1 MRLKSN
7 LVLLPAI
14 LVLLITGCGDVE
26 KGSVSTS
33 AASAGLK
40 ATEETTEETAE
51 GAEPI
56 TTSEPQRDYKQN
68 NKQNCSYAIIE
79 WVDILMINDIKY
91 ERNYEGTQ
99 EVKADQI
106 GKKVGEVAYMLND
119 NACSGHI
126 TVNGDAAFLPVGTE
140 IYELKGYRPEFR
152 VVANHSIYE
161 VSDNPKA
168 QTIGD
173 LLDIGGK
180 ISKVSIESGNDGS
193 LIRYFDPEA
202 AKAFEEELLRIKKSD
217 FKKIYAVTSRT
228 KNEWK
233 IFLRVHLQDGTSLR
247 MVFYPE
253 ANAIHRGGFGT
264 EKLKEIILS
273 QKFAQR
279 K

>member
-1 MRLKSN
+1 MKLKRN

-26 KGSVSTS
+26 KGNASTS
-33 AASAGLK
+33 TASAGLK
-40 ATEETTEETAE
+40 AAEETAE
-51 GAEPI
+51 GAEPN
-56 TTSEPQRDYKQN
+56 TTFEPKRDYKQN
-68 NKQNCSYAIIE
+68 NNQKREQNCSYAIIE

-161 VSDNPKA
+161 VSDNPQA

-193 LIRYFDPEA
+193 WIRDFDPEA
-202 AKAFEEELLRIKKSD
+202 AKVFEEELLSIRASD
-217 FKKIYAVTSRT
+217 FKEIYAVTSRT
-228 KNEWK
+228 KNEWR

-253 ANAIHRGGFGT
+253 ANAIHPGGFGT

-273 QKFAQR
+273 QKFADG

>member
-1 MRLKSN
+1 MQLKRN
-7 LVLLPAI
+7 IILLPAI
-14 LVLLITGCGDVE
+14 LVLLISGCGDVE
-26 KGSVSTS
+26 RGSVSTS

-40 ATEETTEETAE
+40 AAEETAE
-51 GAEPI
+51 GTEPK
-56 TTSEPQRDYKQN
+56 TTSEPKRDYKQN
-68 NKQNCSYAIIE
+68 NKQKCPDAIIE
-79 WVDILMINDIKY
+79 WVDVLMNNDIKY
-91 ERNYEGTQ
+91 VRNYEGTQ

-106 GKKVGEVAYMLND
+106 GEKVGEVSYMLSD
-119 NACSGHI
+119 NACSDHI

-161 VSDNPKA
+161 VSDNPQA
-168 QTIGD
+168 QTVGN
-173 LLDIGGK
+173 LLDIGGR

-193 LIRYFDPEA
+193 FIRYFAPEA
-202 AKAFEEELLRIKKSD
+202 AMVFEEELLGIKASD
-217 FKKIYAVTSRT
+217 FKEIYAVTSRT
-228 KNEWK
+228 KNEWQ

-253 ANAIHRGGFGT
+253 ANAIHPGGFGT

-273 QKFAQR
+273 QKLAHG